1 MSQDNFSSTLDLFK
15 GYWVNLYVSE
25 EIIKGKLMGVEEDH
39 LILEN
44 ENNYIFYYSLDKIQ
58 AITKNTKQFQAEEIS
73 SKYLKTTSLKEL
85 LDSLINSWVS
95 ILCLNKQT
103 FSGIVNEVD
112 SDFVTLISG
121 EERILIKLTHV
132 SNIVMGVIE
141 DNSNNSD
148 SETDEEEQNEEEQN
162 EEEQNE
168 TEVTYQYV
176 ELEDSSNESN
186 DIVEEVTGEKVEHIK
201 EESPEISS
209 QSTSDNSQSI
219 VWSQSIRP
227 TTVENFVTEVLE
239 TSNEKEKSSK
249 SNRDSSSSK
258 QEKSKKSSKSSSK
271 NSKSKSSSKKEGSS
285 KKEVSETKVEE
296 VKQEVNSEKTNKEVT
311 ALKFADTAN
320 IFGLMKEMKE
330 IKESKKETNSKDT
343 TSAMNLQQDEESRLI
358 RFAGE
363 PITRDSKEAFPYAGW
378 PSRRNRAN
386 RF

>member
-1 MSQDNFSSTLDLFK
+1 MSQDNFSSTLDLLK

-73 SKYLKTTSLKEL
+73 SEYLQTTSLKEL
-85 LDSLINSWVS
+85 LDSLTNSWVS

-132 SNIVMGVIE
+132 SNIVKGIIE

-148 SETDEEEQNEEEQN
+148 SVTSEEEQNEEEKN
-162 EEEQNE
+162 KEEQNE
-168 TEVTYQYV
+168 TEVTYQYG
-176 ELEDSSNESN
+176 ELEVSSNESN
-186 DIVEEVTGEKVEHIK
+186 DIVEEVTAEKVEQIE

-219 VWSQSIRP
+219 VWSKSIRP
-227 TTVENFVTEVLE
+227 TTVEKFVTEVLE
-239 TSNEKEKSSK
+239 TSNEKEKSTK
-249 SNRDSSSSK
+249 SNRDSSSSSK

-285 KKEVSETKVEE
+285 KKEVSGTKVEE
-296 VKQEVNSEKTNKEVT
+296 VKQEVKSEKTNKEVT

-320 IFGLMKEMKE
+320 IFGLIKE

-378 PSRRNRAN
+378 PNRRNRAN